1 MERPRAPN
9 LVSKLME
16 TMRESQSSINT
27 DMMRSQTI
35 LPEISGRQIEV
46 KKPATQTKVGKVLIK
61 RISNQKNRNSLLFRN
76 AKRESKKPSVI
87 NADVGEIDQ

>member
-1 MERPRAPN
+1 MDRPRAPN

-46 KKPATQTKVGKVLIK
+46 KKPAVQTKVGRVLIK

-76 AKRESKKPSVI
+76 AKRESRKPLVK
-87 NADVGEIDQ
+87 NADVREIDQ